1 MDKRSSLFA
10 EEPVTKKTF
19 YNSDTSNK
27 CHKTF
32 FFVTDK
38 KANICYIVRTWQ
50 AFPEAVFLVV
60 CDLSMN
66 EL

>member
-1 MDKRSSLFA
+1 
-10 EEPVTKKTF
+10 VTKETF

-38 KANICYIVRTWQ
+38 KANISYIVCPWQ

-60 CDLSMN
+60 CEPSMN